1 MQSMVVSCKRSSPDI
16 LEAIFSLSFFFL
28 RPPGPNFDLF
38 FISDWASEIALA
50 VAAAVLTGL
59 LPVSAAF
66 AVSGVGVGADEVDDE
81 AVAVLGGGAA
91 GGGVDEFESVTGNSV
106 VIGTSFG

>member
-1 MQSMVVSCKRSSPDI
+1 M
-16 LEAIFSLSFFFL
+16 
-28 RPPGPNFDLF
+28 
-38 FISDWASEIALA
+38 A

-66 AVSGVGVGADEVDDE
+66 AVSGVGVGADEVDEVDDE

-91 GGGVDEFESVTGNSV
+91 GGGVDEFESV
-106 VIGTSFG
+106 IGTSLPESSNELCFPSLRVGLLSNVECTVVEFDLVSPLFPGLF

>member
-1 MQSMVVSCKRSSPDI
+1 M
-16 LEAIFSLSFFFL
+16 
-28 RPPGPNFDLF
+28 
-38 FISDWASEIALA
+38 
-50 VAAAVLTGL
+50 AAAVLTGL

-91 GGGVDEFESVTGNSV
+91 GGGVDEFESV
-106 VIGTSFG
+106 IGTIFRELLYYSRVHISSDTTFLKILKKPSIVQDKCYLI

>member
-1 MQSMVVSCKRSSPDI
+1 M
-16 LEAIFSLSFFFL
+16 
-28 RPPGPNFDLF
+28 
-38 FISDWASEIALA
+38 A

-91 GGGVDEFESVTGNSV
+91 GGGVDEFESV
-106 VIGTSFG
+106 IGTSLPESSNELCFPSLRVGLLSNVETFVEFDLVSPLFPFPGLF

>member
-1 MQSMVVSCKRSSPDI
+1 M
-16 LEAIFSLSFFFL
+16 
-28 RPPGPNFDLF
+28 
-38 FISDWASEIALA
+38 
-50 VAAAVLTGL
+50 AAAVLTGL

-91 GGGVDEFESVTGNSV
+91 GGGVDEFESV
-106 VIGTSFG
+106 IRTSFVEL

>member
-1 MQSMVVSCKRSSPDI
+1 M
-16 LEAIFSLSFFFL
+16 
-28 RPPGPNFDLF
+28 
-38 FISDWASEIALA
+38 
-50 VAAAVLTGL
+50 AAAVLTGL

>member
-1 MQSMVVSCKRSSPDI
+1 MQSMVVSCKRSSPEI
-16 LEAIFSLSFFFL
+16 LEAIFSLSFLFF

-91 GGGVDEFESVTGNSV
+91 GGGVDEFESA
-106 VIGTSFG
+106 IGRRFEEL